1 MKHCTA
7 RELRV
12 AVAPC
17 QGGASDVSTP
27 VHHVVAL
34 RTHHA
39 TDLGAGRPSASAR
52 PMHTQSRMSTPSL
65 SVLVPGDQATDALGE
80 LILDVPHRRAW
91 TRHVGELRLMA
102 AVLEDALNVLRK
114 CPRSRAGREAREW
127 VSSRHSLSLI
137 TTVHWPGSRPERS
150 KRTTASTPAASAG
163 SNTCGSPSTA
173 AEGVVG
179 WKVLTMPVLLAGRA

>member
-39 TDLGAGRPSASAR
+39 TDLGAGRPSAPAR
-52 PMHTQSRMSTPSL
+52 PMYTQSRMSTPTP
-65 SVLVPGDQATDALGE
+65 SVLVPADQATDALGE
-80 LILDVPHRRAW
+80 HILDVRLRPAW
-91 TRHVGELRLMA
+91 TQSVRAPWRIA
-102 AVLEDALNVLRK
+102 AA
-114 CPRSRAGREAREW
+114 
-127 VSSRHSLSLI
+127 
-137 TTVHWPGSRPERS
+137 
-150 KRTTASTPAASAG
+150 
-163 SNTCGSPSTA
+163 
-173 AEGVVG
+173 
-179 WKVLTMPVLLAGRA
+179 